1 MTDKYG
7 PTPDGRG
14 ITGPTGPM
22 CHGAAGHVGP
32 SCDPGPRGQ
41 PGWLP
46 IATCE
51 PPVAENFEVKDETG
65 DVYLARRTAFR
76 LTIDADWPVE
86 PTHWRP
92 VA

>member
-1 MTDKYG
+1 MSEYG

-22 CHGAAGHVGP
+22 CHGA
-32 SCDPGPRGQ
+32 CGQ

-51 PPVAENFEVKDETG
+51 PPIAENFEVKDEVG

-92 VA
+92 VAP